1 MNVCVDFTYII
12 NANFT
17 KKNMLLQFVSK

>member
-1 MNVCVDFTYII
+1 MNVCVDLTYII